1 MALSDY
7 QKALRKQQRIQQQQQ
22 QQRYEVPKEVQQNPQ
37 TAYEQAAAK
46 AARLNGGTES
56 PYIDF
61 MGRTRKRRTD
71 ADFQGAW
78 QQYRQ
83 RTKQL
88 MEEAR
93 RKNTFWEKEV
103 KWNTTWNNSRQAAKD
118 SETQRRAAQS
128 SGQYDQDALVPA
140 GYAGYMSSD
149 FLKDYMS
156 RMREANERARMTKD
170 PYGTAKELQQAT
182 LDEMAQYNA
191 EQAALPA
198 LELGGYGQVPALGSV
213 DAPQRRA
220 EMQSRADAYAQRIKE
235 LESTAEQ
242 EGDKAAKARRDSAQ
256 AQLDEIDAQ
265 AAAEGEAED
274 PLTAAG
280 RAMARRALEKRVSDA
295 QTDMVNST
303 NHYDQDSAAYRT
315 ASSNVED
322 LQAQREETQAKVD
335 TLLTIQQKQ
344 ERGEALTQEE
354 RIAANEYAQRYAGGT
369 AEALEQYQ
377 AQLADIDEELSV
389 QRETMDQYAY
399 TSGVD
404 ETIAATRYNLDTV
417 QSELDKRG
425 RFDGLKAETQQ
436 RVSAAEYEAMSRYT
450 EGLQYA
456 DTADAILDT
465 LNLALSADGSGK
477 QLYTWVNDPEYRNA
491 VHIEQYLDRG
501 YDLLTNDEIK
511 EFNVRYHLDGE
522 SGARE
527 FLEQMQP
534 VLNERRTEALQAY
547 QYGLGKTL
555 PVLSSAIS
563 VVGNVASGMTAPL
576 VKAATA
582 AASALGKPIDPN
594 DHMYDLAK
602 AIPAMRSG
610 TAERVSELLPYTI
623 PGTDQ
628 NALAYLYN
636 ALMSG
641 VDSTA
646 AYAASLG
653 VAGLMG
659 GSKAVA
665 KGAMQ
670 YIMSSEASINTLAER
685 LQEGESVGAALVH
698 GEIDGLIEAAT
709 ETWSIE
715 ALFSDP
721 TNLGRYIVQNFVSE
735 GSEEI
740 SGDVLG
746 LVVDEIESALTGKE
760 TDIRKEMDGYIANGA
775 TEQEAFAKAVS
786 GFVQK
791 TLLDGLAGA
800 ISGVGIA
807 GVGAAQNS
815 YTTRKVSKSLQKSGV
830 DVETA
835 RTAAQELNGMFK
847 PAGGEQAVQSA
858 AEQMQQQSDASGE
871 THDPFHAQATVDGHA
886 DAKLQVTGFS
896 EVSEDGS
903 AKVTIQGEETEEMTV
918 PLAQMQFQSESE
930 KTAYQNAAKLGDV
943 TAARRYLAGY
953 EMSSLPVEVYD
964 RAFRSVFDAGRNSRV
979 TTDYE
984 QTQGYASML
993 SEQVRKLAY
1002 DAGRAWTAAQE
1013 VRMQLPREIEGDMRT
1028 RLEALPKT
1036 YEDGYTGVVYQAK
1049 TTRPTAA
1056 QAVMLDLLDSYAKKQ
1071 GVHYTVVD
1079 TLGDGSNGVYR
1090 SADGMVI
1097 ALDAQE
1103 GYLTRTATHE
1113 GWHYIQE
1120 HAAEEARALQEYVL
1134 DTLRG
1139 TEGYDLESRIAEKQT
1154 QYKEAIGQEL
1164 TREAALEELVADAL
1178 YDVIATPEN
1187 MTDIVRRYPKFIE
1200 KIADFINGF
1209 IKEVRSMMR
1218 RIANRNPEARA
1229 MLAQEAKHGEAI
1241 IDEYNRLMKKAGETE
1256 KKNQAREDTK
1266 TGAKHQLRDEA
1277 QALVNA
1283 DGDAVAKTDEEYWT
1297 ILNNPGWSYRGKAG
1311 NSPLSDW
1318 GTAMFS
1324 DDGGKAYFPDTLNQ
1338 YIENPRKGYYV
1349 NKSELVDVDSLSDEI
1364 WNKWREDWENGTLED
1379 EYGMDYLT
1387 EEQALD
1393 KEEILSEF
1401 NPDDIVDSARAYDN
1415 AEFVK
1420 WFYDRIIEPKG
1431 IAGVNT
1437 SDGAVVFDENVIHK
1451 IVADENAERYGKY
1464 SLRDVDQDM
1473 TETEQILAE
1482 NTQLLKLVGSLNAQI
1497 KALSGAQT
1505 VNAKDVRN
1513 LARELKAA
1521 YESKVSVNDL
1531 AYNLQAAFDQMAN
1544 AKSDTDGKAA
1554 MTAMGAIVKDML
1566 EKSQRTDSAM
1576 YDEYKDMRDYLRK
1589 TPMKL
1594 TESQWQEA
1602 KNLFGSEQAF
1612 RRAVMGKWRIAAKDS
1627 IEATL
1632 DSYWPEMV
1640 QTWPGMFETD
1650 TNEGDQISAV
1660 LSALDAT
1667 AKIIENPYEMT
1678 MDQMVQDVTAEVYER
1693 YLAMPTSGKNKELET
1708 ARGLMKRAEQAEQK
1722 TAEKQQQL
1730 EDKEIEAAEYA
1741 ADNESL
1747 RVQLA
1752 EARKVARQQATQ
1764 LKRSTAI
1771 RERHAIRREILRQRK
1786 RILQKLQRPRQGSFV
1801 PYQMQDAVMALMNV
1815 LGVEED
1821 GTVQKPTVLTA
1832 DMLRKAKEAYEA
1844 VLPKDGVADSGIP
1857 ALADF
1862 YNGDL
1867 VETFDALMQTADGK
1881 KLNKLNAK
1889 ETEQLRDIVNG
1900 YAAML
1905 INEDRLFTQQ
1915 KKESLQEMG
1924 DGFLTQMNLR
1934 REHMIQSKTRRMFS
1948 EALSRGLLTPTTVF
1962 GQFEGTEMEP
1972 VWRALRN
1979 AEWTHIRNVQ
1989 EASTYLEK
1997 ALEKYHEQEEINKS
2011 RKVQLLG
2018 KKGKD
2023 GKRTGGIVIELDS
2036 GNYLRMTREEAMT
2049 VYASE
2054 IREKLIGTNHL
2065 LGGGITF
2072 ANTEGREGQS
2082 AAVYKLTQ
2090 NDLDKIAGSLTT
2102 EQKAYVNHMVAF
2114 LSTTA
2119 AEWGNAVTREMYG
2132 VEKFKEGY
2140 YIPFSV
2146 DRNFLQSD
2154 PAQGQD
2160 NRLKLGSFTK
2170 AITQKA
2176 SNALK
2181 IVPFTELW
2189 ASHVEKMSDYNAFV
2203 LPIED
2208 MTRLMN
2214 YRMDGESVRATMQQR
2229 YGAQTAGYVDAFLRR
2244 LNGNGR
2250 AEHGGSWINRFMS
2263 KAKGAAVTFNLSV
2276 AIQQAGAG
2284 PRAMAEISPKYVLPG
2299 IVAGFAKVPNLSQA
2313 YAEIEEHAP
2322 IAVEKGWGYFD
2333 TNMSRGLY
2341 DRARNT
2347 WKSRADSIGGFLA
2360 EKGDQFNWVQ
2370 IWDAVKKE
2378 VKGETDLKPG
2388 TAEYWQRCADRFTE
2402 VVDKTQVVDSIFQ
2415 RAEWAT
2421 EKSQVAPLMSFLS
2434 EPIKQ
2439 YNMLWRGLN
2448 TIIEGKLDRNK
2459 AKVRRGVKE
2468 LARNAGG
2475 IAISAVAT
2483 AALKSIISALRDR
2496 DNEKKEED
2504 EDGKKVIVGVRNFG
2518 DKYMESLLP
2527 NLMDNLTGLLPVFS
2541 TMITNAFSS
2550 DYGSS
2555 GSSDLE
2561 SAVLDNTGKSAQYI
2575 GKGNFERALYY
2586 ALQAGSNAIG
2596 IGAGNA
2602 YRDARALILT
2612 AKDAVERD
2620 TLAGTAWDTSKD
2632 FATRVKA
2639 ATKNYVYAREKDE
2652 NGNYPDERKAAP
2664 DLYADLM
2671 LMAYYESGMGKDFQ
2685 TITQAALDNGATEAG
2700 LATKF
2705 KNKLR
2710 GSSDA
2715 VTEAAE
2721 AYHAGNM
2728 DGMNKYVAEIVSTGI
2743 GTKAAYSMIQSREK
2757 ELYPE
2762 EKKKEPGKAENVVE
2776 SLQSEAKDALD
2787 TMDTAQWSNATEKA
2801 ATGDAAAIAELK
2813 KLVEQLRKEG
2823 YTDKELTTKVWT
2835 LYGKEYKAAIW
2846 SGDTKTAAALEKAM
2860 TGVGVGLTKDV
2871 LGEKMLDA
2879 SKTALYDAVRDG
2891 DMTTAKSMKN
2901 YLQQQMGAEAY
2912 QTALTKWAKSTYRK
2926 AVKEGNA
2933 ETLKKSLLA
2942 MGFAES
2948 TLAGWVK

>member
-1 MALSDY
+1 M
-7 QKALRKQQRIQQQQQ
+7 
-22 QQRYEVPKEVQQNPQ
+22 
-37 TAYEQAAAK
+37 
-46 AARLNGGTES
+46 
-56 PYIDF
+56 
-61 MGRTRKRRTD
+61 
-71 ADFQGAW
+71 
-78 QQYRQ
+78 
-83 RTKQL
+83 
-88 MEEAR
+88 
-93 RKNTFWEKEV
+93 
-103 KWNTTWNNSRQAAKD
+103 
-118 SETQRRAAQS
+118 
-128 SGQYDQDALVPA
+128 
-140 GYAGYMSSD
+140 
-149 FLKDYMS
+149 
-156 RMREANERARMTKD
+156 
-170 PYGTAKELQQAT
+170 
-182 LDEMAQYNA
+182 
-191 EQAALPA
+191 
-198 LELGGYGQVPALGSV
+198 
-213 DAPQRRA
+213 
-220 EMQSRADAYAQRIKE
+220 
-235 LESTAEQ
+235 
-242 EGDKAAKARRDSAQ
+242 
-256 AQLDEIDAQ
+256 
-265 AAAEGEAED
+265 
-274 PLTAAG
+274 
-280 RAMARRALEKRVSDA
+280 
-295 QTDMVNST
+295 
-303 NHYDQDSAAYRT
+303 
-315 ASSNVED
+315 
-322 LQAQREETQAKVD
+322 
-335 TLLTIQQKQ
+335 
-344 ERGEALTQEE
+344 
-354 RIAANEYAQRYAGGT
+354 
-369 AEALEQYQ
+369 
-377 AQLADIDEELSV
+377 
-389 QRETMDQYAY
+389 
-399 TSGVD
+399 
-404 ETIAATRYNLDTV
+404 
-417 QSELDKRG
+417 
-425 RFDGLKAETQQ
+425 
-436 RVSAAEYEAMSRYT
+436 
-450 EGLQYA
+450 
-456 DTADAILDT
+456 
-465 LNLALSADGSGK
+465 
-477 QLYTWVNDPEYRNA
+477 
-491 VHIEQYLDRG
+491 
-501 YDLLTNDEIK
+501 
-511 EFNVRYHLDGE
+511 
-522 SGARE
+522 
-527 FLEQMQP
+527 
-534 VLNERRTEALQAY
+534 
-547 QYGLGKTL
+547 
-555 PVLSSAIS
+555 
-563 VVGNVASGMTAPL
+563 
-576 VKAATA
+576 
-582 AASALGKPIDPN
+582 
-594 DHMYDLAK
+594 
-602 AIPAMRSG
+602 
-610 TAERVSELLPYTI
+610 
-623 PGTDQ
+623 
-628 NALAYLYN
+628 
-636 ALMSG
+636 
-641 VDSTA
+641 
-646 AYAASLG
+646 
-653 VAGLMG
+653 
-659 GSKAVA
+659 
-665 KGAMQ
+665 
-670 YIMSSEASINTLAER
+670 
-685 LQEGESVGAALVH
+685 
-698 GEIDGLIEAAT
+698 
-709 ETWSIE
+709 
-715 ALFSDP
+715 
-721 TNLGRYIVQNFVSE
+721 
-735 GSEEI
+735 
-740 SGDVLG
+740 
-746 LVVDEIESALTGKE
+746 
-760 TDIRKEMDGYIANGA
+760 
-775 TEQEAFAKAVS
+775 
-786 GFVQK
+786 
-791 TLLDGLAGA
+791 
-800 ISGVGIA
+800 
-807 GVGAAQNS
+807 
-815 YTTRKVSKSLQKSGV
+815 
-830 DVETA
+830 ETA

-847 PAGGEQAVQSA
+847 PEGGEQAVQSA
-858 AEQMQQQSDASGE
+858 AEQMQQQADASGE

-903 AKVTIQGEETEEMTV
+903 AKVTTQGEGTEEMTV
-918 PLAQMQFQSESE
+918 PLSQMQFKSESE

-964 RAFRSVFDAGRNSRV
+964 RAFRSVFDAGRNSRA

-993 SEQVRKLAY
+993 SDQVRKLAY
-1002 DAGRAWTAAQE
+1002 DAGKAWTAAQE
-1013 VRMQLPREIEGDMRT
+1013 VRMQLPKEIEGDMRT

-1120 HAAEEARALQEYVL
+1120 HAAKEASALQEYVL

-1139 TEGYDLESRIAEKQT
+1139 TEGYDLESRIAEKQS

-1229 MLAQEAKHGEAI
+1229 MLEQEAKHGEAI

-1256 KKNQAREDTK
+1256 RAGHAGTESKKTENQ
-1266 TGAKHQLRDEA
+1266 
-1277 QALVNA
+1277 
-1283 DGDAVAKTDEEYWT
+1283 
-1297 ILNNPGWSYRGKAG
+1297 
-1311 NSPLSDW
+1311 
-1318 GTAMFS
+1318 
-1324 DDGGKAYFPDTLNQ
+1324 
-1338 YIENPRKGYYV
+1338 
-1349 NKSELVDVDSLSDEI
+1349 
-1364 WNKWREDWENGTLED
+1364 
-1379 EYGMDYLT
+1379 
-1387 EEQALD
+1387 
-1393 KEEILSEF
+1393 
-1401 NPDDIVDSARAYDN
+1401 
-1415 AEFVK
+1415 
-1420 WFYDRIIEPKG
+1420 
-1431 IAGVNT
+1431 
-1437 SDGAVVFDENVIHK
+1437 
-1451 IVADENAERYGKY
+1451 KY

-1513 LARELKAA
+1513 LARELKAN

-1531 AYNLQAAFDQMAN
+1531 TYNLQAAFDQMAN

-1566 EKSQRTDSAM
+1566 EKSQRTDSTM

-1693 YLAMPTSGKNKELET
+1693 YLAMPSTANKETET
-1708 ARGLMKRAEQAEQK
+1708 VRELLNRTEQAEQQ
-1722 TAEKQQQL
+1722 TAQKQQQL
-1730 EDKEIEAAEYA
+1730 EDKEIELYNYK
-1741 ADNESL
+1741 ADNKSL
-1747 RVQLA
+1747 QVQLA
-1752 EARKVARQQATQ
+1752 NARKAAREQTTQWAKNRAAREQQQAM
-1764 LKRSTAI
+1764 
-1771 RERHAIRREILRQRK
+1771 RREIIRQK
-1786 RILQKLQRPRQGSFV
+1786 GRILQKLQNPKAGSFV
-1801 PYQMQDAVMALMNV
+1801 PYQMHDAVTSLLTA
-1815 LGVEED
+1815 LGVED
-1821 GTVQKPTVLTA
+1821 STVQKQTTLTA

-1844 VLPKDGVADSGIP
+1844 VLPKEGVADSGIP

-1889 ETEQLRDIVNG
+1889 ETKQLRDIVNG
-1900 YAAML
+1900 YAAMI

-1924 DGFLTQMNLR
+1924 DGFLTQMNRR

-1962 GQFEGTEMEP
+1962 EQFEGTEMEP

-1989 EASTYLEK
+1989 EASTYLEA

-2011 RKVQLLG
+2011 RKAQLLG

-2036 GNYLRMTREEAMT
+2036 GDYLRMTREEAMT

-2054 IREKLIGTNHL
+2054 IRERLIGTNHL

-2090 NDLDKIAGSLTT
+2090 NDLDKIAGSLTA

-2154 PAQGQD
+2154 PAQSQD

-2250 AEHGGSWINRFMS
+2250 AEHGGSWINRFIS
-2263 KAKGAAVTFNLSV
+2263 SSKGAAVTFNLSV

-2299 IVAGFAKVPNLSQA
+2299 IVAGFAKVPHLSQA

-2370 IWDAVKKE
+2370 IWDAVKRE
-2378 VKGETDLKPG
+2378 VKGETDLQPG

-2415 RAEWAT
+2415 RSEWAT
-2421 EKSQVAPLMSFLS
+2421 EKGLIKQSMNFLS
-2434 EPIKQ
+2434 EPVKQ
-2439 YNMLWRGLN
+2439 YNMLWRGLH
-2448 TIIEGKLDRNK
+2448 TIAEGKLEKNK
-2459 AKVRRGVKE
+2459 LKVRRGVKE

-2496 DNEKKEED
+2496 DNEKKGED
-2504 EDGKKVIVGVRNFG
+2504 EDGKAVVIGVRSFG

-2541 TMITNAFSS
+2541 TMISDAFSS
-2550 DYGSS
+2550 GYGQGSS
-2555 GSSDLE
+2555 TLE
-2561 SAVLDNTGKSAQYI
+2561 NAILTNAGRAYQYLR
-2575 GKGNFERALYY
+2575 KGEYERALYY
-2586 ALQAGSNAIG
+2586 ALQAGSNAAGVG
-2596 IGAGNA
+2596 IGNG
-2602 YRDARALILT
+2602 YRDVRALILT
-2612 AKDAVERD
+2612 TKDAVSRD
-2620 TLAGTAWDTSKD
+2620 TLAGTAWDKRKD
-2632 FATRVKA
+2632 FDTRIKA
-2639 ATKNYVYAREKDE
+2639 ATANYVFKREKDE
-2652 NGNYPDERKAAP
+2652 NGNYTDSRKAAP
-2664 DLYADLM
+2664 ALYYDLM
-2671 LMAYYESGMGKDFQ
+2671 LTAYFESGMGKDFQ
-2685 TITQAALDNGATEAG
+2685 TVVQAALDNGATEQG
-2700 LATKF
+2700 LMTGF

-2710 GSSDA
+2710 DASDA
-2715 VTEAAE
+2715 VTEAAK
-2721 AYHAGNM
+2721 ALHAGDM
-2728 DGMNKYVAEIVSTGI
+2728 DGMNRCVAEIVRGGV
-2743 GTKAAYSMIQSREK
+2743 GTKAAYSMIQAKEK
-2757 ELYPE
+2757 ELYPTEKAE
-2762 EKKKEPGKAENVVE
+2762 EEGKAETVVE
-2776 SLQSEAKDALD
+2776 GLQEEAKSAMTIKDTSQWSEAV
-2787 TMDTAQWSNATEKA
+2787 EKA
-2801 ATGDAAAIAELK
+2801 KTGDSAAIAGLK
-2813 KLVEQLRKEG
+2813 KMVQQLQKDG
-2823 YTDKELTTKVWT
+2823 MSQKDCATKIWT

-2860 TGVGVGLTKDV
+2860 TGVDVGLTKDV

-2879 SKTALYDAVRDG
+2879 SKTALYDALRDG
-2891 DMTTAKSMKN
+2891 DMTAAKSMKS

-2912 QTALTKWAKSTYRK
+2912 QNALTKWAKSTYRK

-2942 MGFAES
+2942 MGFAEN
-2948 TLAGWVK
+2948 TLASWLK

>member
-37 TAYEQAAAK
+37 TAYERAAAK
-46 AARLNGGTES
+46 AARLNGGIES

-61 MGRTRKRRTD
+61 TGRTRKRTD

-103 KWNTTWNNSRQAAKD
+103 KRNTTWNNSRQAAKD

-156 RMREANERARMTKD
+156 RTREANERARMTKD
-170 PYGTAKELQQAT
+170 PYGTAKELQQAA

-242 EGDKAAKARRDSAQ
+242 EGDQAAKARRDSAQ

-274 PLTAAG
+274 PLMAAG

-377 AQLADIDEELSV
+377 AQLADIDEELGI
-389 QRETMDQYAY
+389 QQETMDQYAY

-417 QSELDKRG
+417 QSELDNRG

-456 DTADAILDT
+456 DTADAILGT

-491 VHIEQYLDRG
+491 VHIEQYLDKG
-501 YDLLTNDEIK
+501 YDLLTDNEIK

-646 AYAASLG
+646 AYATSLG

-659 GSKAVA
+659 GSEAVA

-786 GFVQK
+786 GFVQE

-815 YTTRKVSKSLQKSGV
+815 YTTRKMSKSLQKSGV

-847 PAGGEQAVQSA
+847 PADGEQAVQSA
-858 AEQMQQQSDASGE
+858 AEQMQQQADASGE

-903 AKVTIQGEETEEMTV
+903 AKVTIQGEGTEEMTV
-918 PLAQMQFQSESE
+918 PLSQMQFQSESE

-943 TAARRYLAGY
+943 MAARRYLAGY

-964 RAFRSVFDAGRNSRV
+964 RAFRSVFDAGRNSRA

-1002 DAGRAWTAAQE
+1002 DAGKAWTAAQE
-1013 VRMQLPREIEGDMRT
+1013 VRMQLPKEIEGDMRT
-1028 RLEALPKT
+1028 RLGALPKT

-1120 HAAEEARALQEYVL
+1120 HAAKEASALQEYVL

-1139 TEGYDLESRIAEKQT
+1139 TEGYDLESRIAEKQA
-1154 QYKEAIGQEL
+1154 QYKEAMGQKL

-1229 MLAQEAKHGEAI
+1229 MLAQEAKYGEAI
-1241 IDEYNRLMKKAGETE
+1241 VDEYNRLMKKAGETE
-1256 KKNQAREDTK
+1256 RAGHAGTESKKAENQ
-1266 TGAKHQLRDEA
+1266 
-1277 QALVNA
+1277 
-1283 DGDAVAKTDEEYWT
+1283 
-1297 ILNNPGWSYRGKAG
+1297 
-1311 NSPLSDW
+1311 
-1318 GTAMFS
+1318 
-1324 DDGGKAYFPDTLNQ
+1324 
-1338 YIENPRKGYYV
+1338 
-1349 NKSELVDVDSLSDEI
+1349 
-1364 WNKWREDWENGTLED
+1364 
-1379 EYGMDYLT
+1379 
-1387 EEQALD
+1387 
-1393 KEEILSEF
+1393 
-1401 NPDDIVDSARAYDN
+1401 
-1415 AEFVK
+1415 
-1420 WFYDRIIEPKG
+1420 
-1431 IAGVNT
+1431 
-1437 SDGAVVFDENVIHK
+1437 
-1451 IVADENAERYGKY
+1451 KY

-1497 KALSGAQT
+1497 KAMSGAQT
-1505 VNAKDVRN
+1505 VNGKDVRN
-1513 LARELKAA
+1513 LARELKAN

-1531 AYNLQAAFDQMAN
+1531 TYNLQAAFDQMAN

-1566 EKSQRTDSAM
+1566 EKSQRTDSTM

-1612 RRAVMGKWRIAAKDS
+1612 RRAVMGKWRIAAKNS

-1640 QTWPGMFETD
+1640 QTWPGMFEAD

-1693 YLAMPTSGKNKELET
+1693 YLAMPTTANKETET
-1708 ARGLMKRAEQAEQK
+1708 VRELLNRTEQAEQQ
-1722 TAEKQQQL
+1722 TAQKQQQL
-1730 EDKEIEAAEYA
+1730 EDKEIELYNYK
-1741 ADNESL
+1741 ADNKSL
-1747 RVQLA
+1747 QVQLA
-1752 EARKVARQQATQ
+1752 NARNAAREQTTQWAKNRAAREQQQAM
-1764 LKRSTAI
+1764 
-1771 RERHAIRREILRQRK
+1771 RREIIRQK
-1786 RILQKLQRPRQGSFV
+1786 GRILQKLQNPKAGSFV
-1801 PYQMQDAVMALMNV
+1801 PYQMHDAVTSLLTA
-1815 LGVEED
+1815 LGVED
-1821 GTVQKPTVLTA
+1821 STVQKQTTLTA

-1889 ETEQLRDIVNG
+1889 ETKQLRDVVNG

-1924 DGFLTQMNLR
+1924 DGFLTQMNRR

-1989 EASTYLEK
+1989 EASTYLEA
-1997 ALEKYHEQEEINKS
+1997 ALKKYHEQEEINKS
-2011 RKVQLLG
+2011 RKAQLLG

-2023 GKRTGGIVIELDS
+2023 GKRAGGIVIELDS

-2090 NDLDKIAGSLTT
+2090 NDLDKIAGSLTA

-2154 PAQGQD
+2154 PAQSQD

-2250 AEHGGSWINRFMS
+2250 AEHGGSWINRFIS
-2263 KAKGAAVTFNLSV
+2263 NSKGAAVTFNLSV

-2299 IVAGFAKVPNLSQA
+2299 IAAGFAKVPHLSQA

-2370 IWDAVKKE
+2370 IWDAVKRE
-2378 VKGETDLKPG
+2378 VKGETDLQPG

-2415 RAEWAT
+2415 RSEWAT
-2421 EKSQVAPLMSFLS
+2421 EKGLMKQSMNFLS
-2434 EPIKQ
+2434 EPVKQ
-2439 YNMLWRGLN
+2439 YNMLWRGLH
-2448 TIIEGKLDRNK
+2448 TIAEGKLEKNK
-2459 AKVRRGVKE
+2459 LKVRRGVKE

-2496 DNEKKEED
+2496 DNEKKGED
-2504 EDGKKVIVGVRNFG
+2504 EDGKAVVIGVRSFG

-2541 TMITNAFSS
+2541 TMISDAFSS
-2550 DYGSS
+2550 GYGQGSS
-2555 GSSDLE
+2555 TLE
-2561 SAVLDNTGKSAQYI
+2561 NTILTNAGRAYQYLR
-2575 GKGNFERALYY
+2575 KGEYERALYY
-2586 ALQAGSNAIG
+2586 ALQAGSNAAGVG
-2596 IGAGNA
+2596 IGNG
-2602 YRDARALILT
+2602 YRDVRALILT
-2612 AKDAVERD
+2612 TKDAVNRD
-2620 TLAGTAWDTSKD
+2620 TLAGTAWDKSKD
-2632 FATRVKA
+2632 FDTRVKA
-2639 ATKNYVYAREKDE
+2639 ATENYVFKRMKDE
-2652 NGNYPDERKAAP
+2652 NGNYTDSRKAAP
-2664 DLYADLM
+2664 ALYYDLM
-2671 LMAYYESGMGKDFQ
+2671 LTAYFESGMGKDFQ
-2685 TITQAALDNGATEAG
+2685 TVVQAALDNGATEQG
-2700 LATKF
+2700 LMTGF

-2710 GSSDA
+2710 DASDA
-2715 VTEAAE
+2715 VTEAAK
-2721 AYHAGNM
+2721 ALHAGDM
-2728 DGMNKYVAEIVSTGI
+2728 DGMNRCVAEIVRGGI
-2743 GTKAAYSMIQSREK
+2743 GTKAAYSMIQAKEK
-2757 ELYPE
+2757 ELYPTEKAE
-2762 EKKKEPGKAENVVE
+2762 EEGKAETVVE
-2776 SLQSEAKDALD
+2776 GLQEGAKSALTIKDTRPWSEAV
-2787 TMDTAQWSNATEKA
+2787 EKA
-2801 ATGDAAAIAELK
+2801 KTGDSAAIADLK
-2813 KLVEQLRKEG
+2813 KMVQQLQKDG
-2823 YTDKELTTKVWT
+2823 MSQKDCATKIWT
-2835 LYGKEYKAAIW
+2835 LYGKEYKAAVW
-2846 SGDTKTAAALEKAM
+2846 GGDTKTAAALEKAM
-2860 TGVGVGLTKDV
+2860 TGVDVGLTKDV

-2879 SKTALYDAVRDG
+2879 SKTALYDALRDG
-2891 DMTTAKSMKN
+2891 DMTTAKSMKS

-2942 MGFAES
+2942 MGFAEN
-2948 TLAGWVK
+2948 TLASWLK

>member
-7 QKALRKQQRIQQQQQ
+7 QKALRKQQRIQQRQQ

-61 MGRTRKRRTD
+61 TGRTYKRTD

-78 QQYRQ
+78 KQYRQ

-88 MEEAR
+88 IEEAR

-103 KWNTTWNNSRQAAKD
+103 KRNTTWNNSRQAAKD

-242 EGDKAAKARRDSAQ
+242 EGDQAAKARRDSAQ

-335 TLLTIQQKQ
+335 TLLSIQQKQ
-344 ERGEALTQEE
+344 ERGEALTKEE

-377 AQLADIDEELSV
+377 AQLADIDEELGV
-389 QRETMDQYAY
+389 QQETMDQYAY

-404 ETIAATRYNLDTV
+404 ETIAATRYNLDTA

-477 QLYTWVNDPEYRNA
+477 QLYTWINDPEYRNA
-491 VHIEQYLDRG
+491 VHIDQYLDKG

-623 PGTDQ
+623 PGTNQ
-628 NALAYLYN
+628 NALAFLYN

-641 VDSTA
+641 ADSTA
-646 AYAASLG
+646 AYATSLG

-659 GSKAVA
+659 GSEAVA

-786 GFVQK
+786 GFVQE

-815 YTTRKVSKSLQKSGV
+815 HTTRKVSKSLQKSGV

-847 PAGGEQAVQSA
+847 PEGGEQAVQSA
-858 AEQMQQQSDASGE
+858 AEQMQQQADASGE

-903 AKVTIQGEETEEMTV
+903 AKVTTQGEGTEEMTV
-918 PLAQMQFQSESE
+918 PLSQMQFKSESE

-964 RAFRSVFDAGRNSRV
+964 RAFRSVFDAGRNSRA

-993 SEQVRKLAY
+993 SDQVRKLAY
-1002 DAGRAWTAAQE
+1002 DAGKAWTAAQE
-1013 VRMQLPREIEGDMRT
+1013 VRMQLPKEIEGDMRT

-1120 HAAEEARALQEYVL
+1120 HAAKEASALQEYVL

-1139 TEGYDLESRIAEKQT
+1139 TEGYDLESRIAEKQS

-1229 MLAQEAKHGEAI
+1229 MLEQEAKHGEAI

-1256 KKNQAREDTK
+1256 RAGHAGTESKKTENQ
-1266 TGAKHQLRDEA
+1266 
-1277 QALVNA
+1277 
-1283 DGDAVAKTDEEYWT
+1283 
-1297 ILNNPGWSYRGKAG
+1297 
-1311 NSPLSDW
+1311 
-1318 GTAMFS
+1318 
-1324 DDGGKAYFPDTLNQ
+1324 
-1338 YIENPRKGYYV
+1338 
-1349 NKSELVDVDSLSDEI
+1349 
-1364 WNKWREDWENGTLED
+1364 
-1379 EYGMDYLT
+1379 
-1387 EEQALD
+1387 
-1393 KEEILSEF
+1393 
-1401 NPDDIVDSARAYDN
+1401 
-1415 AEFVK
+1415 
-1420 WFYDRIIEPKG
+1420 
-1431 IAGVNT
+1431 
-1437 SDGAVVFDENVIHK
+1437 
-1451 IVADENAERYGKY
+1451 KY

-1513 LARELKAA
+1513 LARELKAN

-1531 AYNLQAAFDQMAN
+1531 TYNLQAAFDQMAN

-1566 EKSQRTDSAM
+1566 EKSQRTDSTM

-1693 YLAMPTSGKNKELET
+1693 YLAMPSTANKETET
-1708 ARGLMKRAEQAEQK
+1708 VRELLNRTEQAEQQ
-1722 TAEKQQQL
+1722 TAQKQQQL
-1730 EDKEIEAAEYA
+1730 EDKEIELYNYK
-1741 ADNESL
+1741 ADNKSL
-1747 RVQLA
+1747 QVQLA
-1752 EARKVARQQATQ
+1752 NARKAAREQTTQWAKNRAAREQQQAM
-1764 LKRSTAI
+1764 
-1771 RERHAIRREILRQRK
+1771 RREIIRQK
-1786 RILQKLQRPRQGSFV
+1786 GRILQKLQNPKAGSFV
-1801 PYQMQDAVMALMNV
+1801 PYQMHDAVTSLLTA
-1815 LGVEED
+1815 LGVED
-1821 GTVQKPTVLTA
+1821 STVQKQTTLTA

-1844 VLPKDGVADSGIP
+1844 VLPKEGVADSGIP

-1889 ETEQLRDIVNG
+1889 ETKQLRDIVNG
-1900 YAAML
+1900 YAAMI

-1924 DGFLTQMNLR
+1924 DGFLTQMNRR

-1962 GQFEGTEMEP
+1962 EQFEGTEMEP

-1989 EASTYLEK
+1989 EASTYLEA

-2011 RKVQLLG
+2011 RKAQLLG

-2036 GNYLRMTREEAMT
+2036 GDYLRMTREEAMT

-2054 IREKLIGTNHL
+2054 IRERLIGTNHL

-2090 NDLDKIAGSLTT
+2090 NDLDKIAGSLTA

-2154 PAQGQD
+2154 PAQSQD

-2250 AEHGGSWINRFMS
+2250 AEHGGSWINRFIS
-2263 KAKGAAVTFNLSV
+2263 SSKGAAVTFNLSV

-2299 IVAGFAKVPNLSQA
+2299 IVAGFAKVPHLSQA

-2370 IWDAVKKE
+2370 IWDAVKRE
-2378 VKGETDLKPG
+2378 VKGETDLQPG

-2415 RAEWAT
+2415 RSEWAT
-2421 EKSQVAPLMSFLS
+2421 EKGLIKQSMNFLS
-2434 EPIKQ
+2434 EPVKQ
-2439 YNMLWRGLN
+2439 YNMLWRGLH
-2448 TIIEGKLDRNK
+2448 TIAEGKLEKNK
-2459 AKVRRGVKE
+2459 LKVRRGVKE

-2496 DNEKKEED
+2496 DNEKKGED
-2504 EDGKKVIVGVRNFG
+2504 EDGKAVVIGVRSFG

-2541 TMITNAFSS
+2541 TMISDAFSS
-2550 DYGSS
+2550 GYGQGSS
-2555 GSSDLE
+2555 TLE
-2561 SAVLDNTGKSAQYI
+2561 NAILTNAGRAYQYLR
-2575 GKGNFERALYY
+2575 KGEYERALYY
-2586 ALQAGSNAIG
+2586 ALQAGSNAAGVG
-2596 IGAGNA
+2596 IGNG
-2602 YRDARALILT
+2602 YRDVRALILT
-2612 AKDAVERD
+2612 TKDAVSRD
-2620 TLAGTAWDTSKD
+2620 TLAGTAWDKRKD
-2632 FATRVKA
+2632 FDTRIKA
-2639 ATKNYVYAREKDE
+2639 ATANYVFKREKDE
-2652 NGNYPDERKAAP
+2652 NGNYTDSRKAAP
-2664 DLYADLM
+2664 ALYYDLM
-2671 LMAYYESGMGKDFQ
+2671 LTAYFESGMGKDFQ
-2685 TITQAALDNGATEAG
+2685 TVVQAALDNGATEQG
-2700 LATKF
+2700 LMTGF

-2710 GSSDA
+2710 DASDA
-2715 VTEAAE
+2715 VTEAAK
-2721 AYHAGNM
+2721 ALHAGDM
-2728 DGMNKYVAEIVSTGI
+2728 DGMNRCVAEIVRGGV
-2743 GTKAAYSMIQSREK
+2743 GTKAAYSMIQAKEK
-2757 ELYPE
+2757 ELYPTEKAE
-2762 EKKKEPGKAENVVE
+2762 EEGKAETVVE
-2776 SLQSEAKDALD
+2776 GLQEEAKSAMTIKDTSQWSEAV
-2787 TMDTAQWSNATEKA
+2787 EKA
-2801 ATGDAAAIAELK
+2801 KTGDSAAIAGLK
-2813 KLVEQLRKEG
+2813 KMVQQLQKDG
-2823 YTDKELTTKVWT
+2823 MSQKDCATKIWT

-2860 TGVGVGLTKDV
+2860 TGVDVGLTKDV

-2879 SKTALYDAVRDG
+2879 SKTALYDALRDG
-2891 DMTTAKSMKN
+2891 DMTAAKSMKS

-2912 QTALTKWAKSTYRK
+2912 QNALTKWAKSTYRK

-2942 MGFAES
+2942 MGFAEN
-2948 TLAGWVK
+2948 TLASWLK

>member
-22 QQRYEVPKEVQQNPQ
+22 QRYEVPKEVQRNPQ

-46 AARLNGGTES
+46 AARLNGGIES

-61 MGRTRKRRTD
+61 MGRTHKRTD
-71 ADFQGAW
+71 TDFQGAW

-93 RKNTFWEKEV
+93 RKNTFWEREV
-103 KWNTTWNNSRQAAKD
+103 KRNTTWNNSRQAAKD
-118 SETQRRAAQS
+118 SETQRRAAQG

-156 RMREANERARMTKD
+156 RTREANERARMTKD

-242 EGDKAAKARRDSAQ
+242 EGDQAAKARRDSAQ
-256 AQLDEIDAQ
+256 AQLDAIDAQ

-280 RAMARRALEKRVSDA
+280 RAMARRTLEKRVSDA

-303 NHYDQDSAAYRT
+303 NHYEQDSAAYRT

-335 TLLTIQQKQ
+335 TLLSIQQKQ

-377 AQLADIDEELSV
+377 AQLADIDEELGV
-389 QRETMDQYAY
+389 QQEIMDQYAY

-404 ETIAATRYNLDTV
+404 ETIAATRYNLDAAQT
-417 QSELDKRG
+417 ELDKRG

-477 QLYTWVNDPEYRNA
+477 QLYTWINDPEYRNA
-491 VHIEQYLDRG
+491 VHIDQYLDKG
-501 YDLLTNDEIK
+501 YDLLTDDEIK

-646 AYAASLG
+646 AYATSLG

-715 ALFSDP
+715 TLFSDP
-721 TNLGRYIVQNFVSE
+721 TNLGRYIAKNFVSE

-786 GFVQK
+786 GFVQE

-858 AEQMQQQSDASGE
+858 AEQMQQQADASGE

-886 DAKLQVTGFS
+886 DAKLQITGFS

-903 AKVTIQGEETEEMTV
+903 AKVTIQGEGAEEMTV
-918 PLAQMQFQSESE
+918 PLSQMQFQNESE

-953 EMSSLPVEVYD
+953 ELSSLPVEVYD

-979 TTDYE
+979 ITDYE

-1002 DAGRAWTAAQE
+1002 DAGKAWTAAQE
-1013 VRMQLPREIEGDMRT
+1013 VRMQLPKEIEGDMRT

-1120 HAAEEARALQEYVL
+1120 HAAEEARILQEYVL
-1134 DTLRG
+1134 DTLRD
-1139 TEGYDLESRIAEKQT
+1139 TEGYDLESRIAEKQA
-1154 QYKEAIGQEL
+1154 QYKEAMGQEL

-1187 MTDIVRRYPKFIE
+1187 MADMVRRYPKFIE

-1241 IDEYNRLMKKAGETE
+1241 IDEYNRLMKKAGEAET
-1256 KKNQAREDTK
+1256 KNHAREDTK

-1283 DGDAVAKTDEEYWT
+1283 DGDAVAKTEEEYWT
-1297 ILNNPGWSYRGKAG
+1297 ILHNPGWSYRGKAG

-1324 DDGGKAYFPDTLNQ
+1324 DDGEKAYFPDTLNQ
-1338 YIENPRKGYYV
+1338 YIGSPRKGYYV

-1364 WNKWREDWENGTLED
+1364 WDKWREDWENGTLED

-1415 AEFVK
+1415 AEFVR

-1451 IVADENAERYGKY
+1451 IVADENAERHERY

-1497 KALSGAQT
+1497 KAMSGAQT

-1513 LARELKAA
+1513 LARELKAN
-1521 YESKVSVNDL
+1521 YESKISVNDL

-1566 EKSQRTDSAM
+1566 EKSQRTDSTM

-1693 YLAMPTSGKNKELET
+1693 YLAMPSTANKETET
-1708 ARGLMKRAEQAEQK
+1708 VRELLNRTEQAEQQ
-1722 TAEKQQQL
+1722 TAQKQQQL
-1730 EDKEIEAAEYA
+1730 EDKEIELYNYK
-1741 ADNESL
+1741 ADNKSL
-1747 RVQLA
+1747 QVQLA
-1752 EARKVARQQATQ
+1752 NARNAAREQTTQWAKNRAAREQQQAM
-1764 LKRSTAI
+1764 
-1771 RERHAIRREILRQRK
+1771 RREIIRQK
-1786 RILQKLQRPRQGSFV
+1786 GRILQKLQNPKAGSFV
-1801 PYQMQDAVMALMNV
+1801 PYQMHDAVTSLLTA
-1815 LGVEED
+1815 LGVED
-1821 GTVQKPTVLTA
+1821 STVQKQTTLTA

-1844 VLPKDGVADSGIP
+1844 VLPKDGVADSGVP

-1881 KLNKLNAK
+1881 KLNDLNAK

-1900 YAAML
+1900 YAAMI

-1924 DGFLTQMNLR
+1924 DGFLTQMNRR

-1989 EASTYLEK
+1989 EASAYLEA

-2049 VYASE
+2049 IYASE

-2090 NDLDKIAGSLTT
+2090 NDLDKIAGSLTA

-2119 AEWGNAVTREMYG
+2119 AEWGNKVTREMYG
-2132 VEKFKEGY
+2132 VEKFKEDY

-2154 PAQGQD
+2154 PAQSQD

-2176 SNALK
+2176 SNALQ

-2214 YRMDGESVRATMQQR
+2214 YRVDGESIRATMQQR
-2229 YGAQTAGYVDAFLRR
+2229 YGMQTAGYVDAFLRR

-2250 AEHGGSWINRFMS
+2250 AEHGGSWINRFIS
-2263 KAKGAAVTFNLSV
+2263 SSKGAAVTFNLSV

-2299 IVAGFAKVPNLSQA
+2299 IAAGFAKVPHLSQA

-2370 IWDAVKKE
+2370 IWDAVKRE
-2378 VKGETDLKPG
+2378 VKGETDLQPG

-2415 RAEWAT
+2415 RSEWAT
-2421 EKSQVAPLMSFLS
+2421 EKGLIKQSMNFLS
-2434 EPIKQ
+2434 EPVKQ
-2439 YNMLWRGLN
+2439 YNMLWRGLH
-2448 TIIEGKLDRNK
+2448 TIAEGKLEKNK
-2459 AKVRRGVKE
+2459 LKVRRGVKE

-2496 DNEKKEED
+2496 DNEKKGED
-2504 EDGKKVIVGVRNFG
+2504 EDGKAVVIGVRNFG

-2541 TMITNAFSS
+2541 TMISDAFSS
-2550 DYGSS
+2550 GYGQGSS
-2555 GSSDLE
+2555 TLE
-2561 SAVLDNTGKSAQYI
+2561 NTILTNAGRAYQYLR
-2575 GKGNFERALYY
+2575 KGEYERALYY
-2586 ALQAGSNAIG
+2586 ALQAGSNAVGVG
-2596 IGAGNA
+2596 IGNG
-2602 YRDARALILT
+2602 YRDVRALVLT
-2612 AKDAVERD
+2612 AADAVNRD
-2620 TLAGTAWDTSKD
+2620 TLAGTAWDKSKD
-2632 FATRVKA
+2632 FDARVKA
-2639 ATKNYVYAREKDE
+2639 ATENYVYKREKDE
-2652 NGNYPDERKAAP
+2652 NGNYTDSRKAAP
-2664 DLYADLM
+2664 ALYYDLM
-2671 LMAYYESGMGKDFQ
+2671 LTAYFESGMGKDFQ
-2685 TITQAALDNGATEAG
+2685 TVVQAALDNGATEQG
-2700 LATKF
+2700 LMTGF

-2710 GSSDA
+2710 DTSDA
-2715 VTEAAE
+2715 VTEAAK
-2721 AYHAGNM
+2721 ALHAGDMEGVNRC
-2728 DGMNKYVAEIVSTGI
+2728 VAEIVKGGI
-2743 GTKAAYSMIQSREK
+2743 GTKAAYSMIQAKEK
-2757 ELYPE
+2757 ELYPTEKAE
-2762 EKKKEPGKAENVVE
+2762 EEGKAENVVE
-2776 SLQSEAKDALD
+2776 GLQEGAKSALTIKDTRLWSEAV
-2787 TMDTAQWSNATEKA
+2787 EKA
-2801 ATGDAAAIAELK
+2801 KTGDSAVIADLK
-2813 KLVEQLRKEG
+2813 KMVEQLQKDG
-2823 YTDKELTTKVWT
+2823 MSQKDCATKIWT

-2871 LGEKMLDA
+2871 LGEKMLDV
-2879 SKTALYDAVRDG
+2879 SKTALYDALRDG
-2891 DMTTAKSMKN
+2891 NMTAAKSMKS

-2912 QTALTKWAKSTYRK
+2912 QTALTKWAKSAYRK
-2926 AVKEGNA
+2926 AVKEGKA

>member
-1 MALSDY
+1 
-7 QKALRKQQRIQQQQQ
+7 
-22 QQRYEVPKEVQQNPQ
+22 
-37 TAYEQAAAK
+37 
-46 AARLNGGTES
+46 
-56 PYIDF
+56 
-61 MGRTRKRRTD
+61 
-71 ADFQGAW
+71 
-78 QQYRQ
+78 
-83 RTKQL
+83 
-88 MEEAR
+88 
-93 RKNTFWEKEV
+93 
-103 KWNTTWNNSRQAAKD
+103 
-118 SETQRRAAQS
+118 
-128 SGQYDQDALVPA
+128 
-140 GYAGYMSSD
+140 
-149 FLKDYMS
+149 MS
-156 RMREANERARMTKD
+156 RTREANERARMTKD

-235 LESTAEQ
+235 LETTAEQ
-242 EGDKAAKARRDSAQ
+242 EGDQAAKARRDSAQ

-265 AAAEGEAED
+265 AAAEDEAED

-280 RAMARRALEKRVSDA
+280 RAMARQALEKRVSDA

-335 TLLTIQQKQ
+335 TLLSIQQKQ

-377 AQLADIDEELSV
+377 AQLADIDEELGI
-389 QRETMDQYAY
+389 QQGIMDQYAY

-404 ETIAATRYNLDTV
+404 ETIAATRYNLDTA

-477 QLYTWVNDPEYRNA
+477 QLYTWINDPEYRNA
-491 VHIEQYLDRG
+491 VHIDQYLDKG
-501 YDLLTNDEIK
+501 YDLLTDDEIK

-534 VLNERRTEALQAY
+534 VLNERRAEALQAY

-636 ALMSG
+636 ALISG

-646 AYAASLG
+646 AYATSLG

-659 GSKAVA
+659 GSEAVA

-715 ALFSDP
+715 TLFSDP
-721 TNLGRYIVQNFVSE
+721 TNLGRYIAKNFVSE

-786 GFVQK
+786 GFVQE

-858 AEQMQQQSDASGE
+858 AEQMQQQADASGE

-886 DAKLQVTGFS
+886 DAQLQITGFS

-903 AKVTIQGEETEEMTV
+903 AKVTIQGEGTEEMTV
-918 PLAQMQFQSESE
+918 PLSQMQFRSESE

-979 TTDYE
+979 TTEYE

-1002 DAGRAWTAAQE
+1002 DAGKAWTAAQE
-1013 VRMQLPREIEGDMRT
+1013 VRIQLPKEIEGDMRT

-1120 HAAEEARALQEYVL
+1120 HTAEEARTLQEYVL
-1134 DTLRG
+1134 DTLRD
-1139 TEGYDLESRIAEKQT
+1139 TEGYDLESRIAEKQA
-1154 QYKEAIGQEL
+1154 QYKEAMGQEL

-1209 IKEVRSMMR
+1209 IREVRSMMR
-1218 RIANRNPEARA
+1218 HIANRNPEARA

-1241 IDEYNRLMKKAGETE
+1241 IDEYNRLMRKAGETE
-1256 KKNQAREDTK
+1256 RAGHAGTESKKT
-1266 TGAKHQLRDEA
+1266 
-1277 QALVNA
+1277 
-1283 DGDAVAKTDEEYWT
+1283 
-1297 ILNNPGWSYRGKAG
+1297 
-1311 NSPLSDW
+1311 
-1318 GTAMFS
+1318 
-1324 DDGGKAYFPDTLNQ
+1324 
-1338 YIENPRKGYYV
+1338 ENK
-1349 NKSELVDVDSLSDEI
+1349 
-1364 WNKWREDWENGTLED
+1364 
-1379 EYGMDYLT
+1379 
-1387 EEQALD
+1387 
-1393 KEEILSEF
+1393 
-1401 NPDDIVDSARAYDN
+1401 
-1415 AEFVK
+1415 
-1420 WFYDRIIEPKG
+1420 
-1431 IAGVNT
+1431 
-1437 SDGAVVFDENVIHK
+1437 
-1451 IVADENAERYGKY
+1451 KY

-1505 VNAKDVRN
+1505 VSAKDVRN
-1513 LARELKAA
+1513 LARELKAN

-1531 AYNLQAAFDQMAN
+1531 TYNLQAAFDQMAN

-1554 MTAMGAIVKDML
+1554 MAAMGAIVKDML
-1566 EKSQRTDSAM
+1566 EKSQRTDSTM
-1576 YDEYKDMRDYLRK
+1576 YNEYKDMRDYLRK

-1594 TESQWQEA
+1594 TEGQWQEA

-1612 RRAVMGKWRIAAKDS
+1612 RRAVMGKWRIAAKNS
-1627 IEATL
+1627 TEATL

-1640 QTWPGMFETD
+1640 QTWPGMFELD

-1693 YLAMPTSGKNKELET
+1693 YLAMPSTANKETET
-1708 ARGLMKRAEQAEQK
+1708 VRELLNRTEQAEQQ
-1722 TAEKQQQL
+1722 TAQKQQQL
-1730 EDKEIEAAEYA
+1730 EDKEIELYNYK
-1741 ADNESL
+1741 ADNKSL
-1747 RVQLA
+1747 QVQLA
-1752 EARKVARQQATQ
+1752 DARKAAREQTTQWAKNRAAREQQQAM
-1764 LKRSTAI
+1764 
-1771 RERHAIRREILRQRK
+1771 RREIIRQK
-1786 RILQKLQRPRQGSFV
+1786 GRILQKLQNPKAGSFV
-1801 PYQMQDAVMALMNV
+1801 PYQMHDAVTSLLTA
-1815 LGVEED
+1815 LGVED
-1821 GTVQKPTVLTA
+1821 STVQKPTVLTA
-1832 DMLRKAKEAYEA
+1832 DVLRKAKEAYEA
-1844 VLPKDGVADSGIP
+1844 VLPKEGVADSGIP

-1889 ETEQLRDIVNG
+1889 ETKQLRDIVNG

-1934 REHMIQSKTRRMFS
+1934 REHMIQGKTRRMFS

-1989 EASTYLEK
+1989 EASTYLEE

-2023 GKRTGGIVIELDS
+2023 GKRTGGIGIELDS

-2082 AAVYKLTQ
+2082 AAGYKLTQ
-2090 NDLDKIAGSLTT
+2090 NDLDKIAGSLTA

-2119 AEWGNAVTREMYG
+2119 AEWGNKVTREMYG
-2132 VEKFKEGY
+2132 VEKFKEDY

-2154 PAQGQD
+2154 PAQNQD

-2170 AITQKA
+2170 AITQTA

-2214 YRMDGESVRATMQQR
+2214 YRVDGESVRATMQQR
-2229 YGAQTAGYVDAFLRR
+2229 YGMQTAGYVDAFLRR

-2250 AEHGGSWINRFMS
+2250 AEHGGSWINRFIS
-2263 KAKGAAVTFNLSV
+2263 RSKGAAVTFNLSV

-2378 VKGETDLKPG
+2378 VKGETDLQPG

-2421 EKSQVAPLMSFLS
+2421 EKSRVAPLMSFLS

-2439 YNMLWRGLN
+2439 YNMLWRGLH
-2448 TIIEGKLDRNK
+2448 TIAEGKLEKNK
-2459 AKVRRGVKE
+2459 IKVRRGVKE

-2483 AALKSIISALRDR
+2483 AALKSIVSALRDR

-2504 EDGKKVIVGVRNFG
+2504 EDGKKVIVGVRGFE
-2518 DKYMESLLP
+2518 DKYLESLLP
-2527 NLMDNLTGLLPVFS
+2527 NLLDNLTGLLPVFS

-2555 GSSDLE
+2555 GSGDLE

-2575 GKGNFERALYY
+2575 GKGNYERALYY

-2596 IGAGNA
+2596 VGAGNA
-2602 YRDARALILT
+2602 YRDVRALILT

-2620 TLAGTAWDTSKD
+2620 TLAGTAWDKSKD

-2671 LMAYYESGMGKDFQ
+2671 LVAYYESGMGKDFQ
-2685 TITQAALDNGATEAG
+2685 TITQAALDNGATESG

-2710 GSSDA
+2710 SSSDA

-2721 AYHAGNM
+2721 AYHAGDM
-2728 DGMNKYVAEIVSTGI
+2728 DTMNKCVAEIISTGI

-2762 EKKKEPGKAENVVE
+2762 EKAKEPGKAENVVK
-2776 SLQSEAKDALD
+2776 SLQLEAKDTLD

-2879 SKTALYDAVRDG
+2879 SKTALYDALRDG
-2891 DMTTAKSMKN
+2891 NMTAAKSMKS

-2912 QTALTKWAKSTYRK
+2912 QTALTKWAKSAYRK
-2926 AVKEGNA
+2926 AVKEGKA